1 MAVRAIDASRFGEIL
16 EQWKKDCLED
26 NDTQGADIISDVIL
40 QLDDMPTLTPPN
52 EWVSVED
59 ELPKLPDRDWCAVK
73 VNTAQKG
80 NPKSR
85 PMIYERAIVR
95 GKRVERW
102 KYCWDRIADELPDYW
117 MPLPTPPDRRPTEEK
132 EDAQ

>member
-1 MAVRAIDASRFGEIL
+1 MEVRPINASRFAEIL
-16 EQWKKDCLED
+16 EQWKKDCLQD
-26 NDTQGADIISDVIL
+26 NDQQSADVISDVIL

-59 ELPKLPDRDWCAVK
+59 ELPKLPDRDWCAVM

-102 KYCWDRIADELPDYW
+102 KYYWDRIADELPDYW
-117 MPLPTPPDRRPTEEK
+117 MYLPKPPTK
-132 EDAQ
+132 EM